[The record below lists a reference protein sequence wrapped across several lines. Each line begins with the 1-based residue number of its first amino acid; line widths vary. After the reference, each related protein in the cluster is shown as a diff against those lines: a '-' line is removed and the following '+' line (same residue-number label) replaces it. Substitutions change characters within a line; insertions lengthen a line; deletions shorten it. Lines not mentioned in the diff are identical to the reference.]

1 MTVIHELL
9 DELMSAC
16 EMIGYATSGN
26 ERASHRATRDKAKA
40 ELLSILDAEGD
51 GGEAGEVDDDTV
63 KRAWLAF
70 DGQFF
75 EDRLSP
81 LSMERMRRTISTALP
96 HPARSG
102 VVSDEYFLTVMELI
116 EASRGYAG
124 PLDDPDIGWRGT
136 LPSHPDLFK
145 CEKCG
150 QEHLD
155 CAQIPHTPY
164 CRATRFLKAIVSSE
178 RML

>member
-1 MTVIHELL
+1 MTALRELAERWKDANRGETL
-9 DELMSAC
+9 YVE
-16 EMIGYATSGN
+16 GKTSGMH
-26 ERASHRATRDKAKA
+26 ACAA
-40 ELLSILDAEGD
+40 ELLAILDAEGD
-51 GGEAGEVDDDTV
+51 GGSVACGYLITWNDPTYRGRQTLSFDRCSPDD
-63 KRAWLAF
+63 
-70 DGQFF
+70 GSF
-75 EDRLSP
+75 EP
-81 LSMERMRRTISTALP
+81 VYT

-102 VVSDEYFLTVMELI
+102 VVRDEYFLTVMELI